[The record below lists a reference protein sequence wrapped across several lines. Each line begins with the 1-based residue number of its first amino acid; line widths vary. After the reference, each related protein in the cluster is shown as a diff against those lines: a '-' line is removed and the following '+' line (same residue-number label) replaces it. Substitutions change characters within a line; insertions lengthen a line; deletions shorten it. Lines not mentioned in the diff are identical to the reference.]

1 MTLTALRIANFKAFA
16 DVQRVPLRPITLI
29 YGANSAGKSSILHAL
44 ALAHHA
50 VETGEL
56 DTQRTQIGGESID
69 LGGFRQYVHRRER
82 ERQVELTF
90 EIDPGR
96 LAGRVAELLA
106 ASRRVAVEIA
116 IGSVRDRQQP
126 AKVEGHVEAEL
137 ERFLVGLLPGKAD
150 ALRRLVRE
158 LVVLGLVIAPAGKG
172 LAVKIMRG
180 SREVAL
186 ARPSLLIL
194 SENGDVEIVAQW
206 LRRDLRA
213 AVGDSATA
221 IQLTDDYLRQA
232 EPYRVT
238 HSRWPRGH
246 FYDVRGREKAFAA
259 VVAAFAGR
267 IRRLVPDRDVNAHER
282 VTLTRFA
289 VEADGALLLSMSA
302 RAGGLLRLD
311 RLDHAHP
318 VFRELFRGL
327 LMLATTTQQVR
338 AEDFATL
345 GEVLD
350 GLVPGITARAGG
362 LFPRIEEES
371 AGGETERQREQA
383 FVPVSRGR
391 RQEDLARAAC
401 LFLPKALRDLVAGL
415 GVALEDEIRRLC
427 YLGPLRSYPPRH
439 LAFSQEHDPNWFA
452 GGGYA
457 WDVVRRRED
466 VRRRVNAWLGDA
478 SRLKT
483 PYELEVRHLFAW
495 GEMAALWE
503 GFAGRMSQEQIS
515 RLFKRGLV
523 EELRSWPYEE
533 IWKTE
538 RDPEA
543 WKQLMEGLSDRVV
556 DPEELRPALEAE
568 LGASG
573 LEAIQEL
580 VLVDKRSGTRVTH
593 RDVGIGVS
601 QVLPVLVAAYASKGK
616 LLAVEQPEIHLHP
629 ALQAELGDV
638 FLGAALGEGANTL
651 LIESHSE
658 HLLLRIMRR
667 MRETFEG
674 TLPEGLPQV
683 HPEDVMVLFIEPD
696 GPKSIVRE
704 MPLNERGELVKAWPG
719 GFFEEGLREVF

>member
-1 MTLTALRIANFKAFA
+1 VNSVTLTAFRIGNFKAFA
-16 DVQRVPLRPITLI
+16 AAQRVPLRPITLV

-56 DTQRTQIGGESID
+56 DTQRTQIGGEAID

-90 EIDPGR
+90 ELDPGR
-96 LAGRVAELLA
+96 LSGRVAEFLRSA
-106 ASRRVAVEIA
+106 RAVAVDLA
-116 IGSVRDRQQP
+116 IGAGFTSEQRTLFGDLDRVLDP
-126 AKVEGHVEAEL
+126 EGGARV
-137 ERFLVGLLPGKAD
+137 ERFAIEVD
-150 ALRRLVRE
+150 E
-158 LVVLGLVIAPAGKG
+158 AP
-172 LAVKIMRG
+172 
-180 SREVAL
+180 
-186 ARPSLLIL
+186 
-194 SENGDVEIVAQW
+194 
-206 LRRDLRA
+206 
-213 AVGDSATA
+213 
-221 IQLTDDYLRQA
+221 
-232 EPYRVT
+232 
-238 HSRWPRGH
+238 
-246 FYDVRGREKAFAA
+246 
-259 VVAAFAGR
+259 
-267 IRRLVPDRDVNAHER
+267 
-282 VTLTRFA
+282 
-289 VEADGALLLSMSA
+289 LLSMSA

-327 LMLATTTQQVR
+327 LMLATTTQEVR
-338 AEDFATL
+338 AEDFAAL

-350 GLVPGITARAGG
+350 GLVPGVTARTGG

-371 AGGETERQREQA
+371 AAGEAEQRREEA

-391 RQEDLARAAC
+391 RQEDLARAAR
-401 LFLPKALRDLVAGL
+401 LFLPRALRDLVGGL
-415 GVALEDEIRRLC
+415 GMALEDEIRRLR

-439 LAFSQEHDPNWFA
+439 LAFSQHHDPNWFA

-457 WDVVRRRED
+457 WDVVRTRED

-483 PYELEVRHLFAW
+483 PYELQVRDLLPAPAVA
-495 GEMAALWE
+495 GELPSKLGKALHDLAAALL
-503 GFAGRMSQEQIS
+503 GRLHGDERAELTALAAEVAE
-515 RLFKRGLV
+515 RLGELDPDDPGDTVPEIEELVAATTDAEALSERWV
-523 EELRSWPYEE
+523 EEMVESR
-533 IWKTE
+533 
-538 RDPEA
+538 PETL
-543 WKQLMEGLSDRVV
+543 QD
-556 DPEELRPALEAE
+556 
-568 LGASG
+568 
-573 LEAIQEL
+573 L
-580 VLVDKRSGTRVTH
+580 VLIDKRTGTPVSH

-638 FLGAALGEGANTL
+638 FLGAALGEGGNTL

-667 MRETFEG
+667 MRETSDG
-674 TLPEGLPQV
+674 KLPEGAPAV
-683 HPEDVMVLFIEPD
+683 RPEHVMVLFVEPD